1 MLIEVLDWKFQ
12 VNVESTR
19 NRTTKNA
26 TDHCTCGY
34 CRNYYEA
41 FSKCYPKLI
50 SFLEQ
55 FGVNFQG
62 PSELMPFEPTLM
74 LSCYRVK
81 GQILQWGREVLSVD
95 GASITPEQNEDG
107 TFFLWV
113 GELPVP
119 WLQDED
125 MGEVVS
131 PANLP
136 EFLARMQEVWYQRHG
151 EELIFS

>member
-1 MLIEVLDWKFQ
+1 MLIEAFDWKFQ
-12 VNVESTR
+12 VDVESTR
-19 NRTTKNA
+19 NCTTKNA
-26 TDHCTCGY
+26 SDHCTCGY

-41 FSKCYPKLI
+41 FPKCYPKLI

-55 FGVNFQG
+55 FGINFQG

-95 GASITPEQNEDG
+95 GVSITPEQNENG
-107 TFFLWV
+107 TFLLWV
-113 GELPVP
+113 GEIPVP
-119 WLQDED
+119 WLQEED
-125 MGEVVS
+125 MEEVVS

-136 EFLARMQEVWYQRHG
+136 EFLARMQEVWYQRHSK
-151 EELIFS
+151 ELIFS